1 MASTLLQIRVDDS
14 LKDEASRVFEN
25 LGIDT
30 STAVRM
36 FLKRSV
42 MENGIPFRMTLPRN
56 PCNAD
61 RGYRAMMEIGEA
73 AEKSGLS
80 DMSLELASRTLSL
93 DASSADAM
101 ASSAASLVSVFKDA
115 RRRDSAF
122 ALLILSA
129 MSDMMCQQGLG
140 TL

>member
-1 MASTLLQIRVDDS
+1 MASSLLQIRVDDS

-56 PCNAD
+56 PYNAD
-61 RGYRAMMEIGEA
+61 RGYRAMIEIGEA
-73 AEKSGLS
+73 AEKNGLS
-80 DMSLELASRTLSL
+80 DMSLDEINAEIEASRAERT
-93 DASSADAM
+93 A
-101 ASSAASLVSVFKDA
+101 K
-115 RRRDSAF
+115 
-122 ALLILSA
+122 
-129 MSDMMCQQGLG
+129 
-140 TL
+140 